1 MLSIAIALAQRWGR
15 EREVARVED
24 LAGQIRDCVAQ
35 QEEQLRRL
43 RRLLHQ
49 LRVTLR
55 RTIYRQEGQTNGQ
68 AQAQGNFMRRRRA
81 NFMRRAKLTPRQR
94 ASS

>member
-1 MLSIAIALAQRWGR
+1 MLRIAIALAQRWGR

-68 AQAQGNFMRRRRA
+68 AQAQGYTQKSQSQLRG
-81 NFMRRAKLTPRQR
+81 KPQTPQG
-94 ASS
+94 